1 MSLAKSNQVVGIIGV
16 GVMGE
21 ALLSGLIGAGF
32 PSAQIIF
39 YEKREERAAEITS
52 KYGVVKSELNELCK
66 KCDVILLVTKP
77 QDLGSLLDETA
88 STYKKDVL
96 LISFAAG
103 KKIEFITSK
112 VPSAKVIRV
121 MPNTPM
127 VVGKG
132 MSALSLGSGIDDA
145 SKNFVLEFL
154 NSVGKAI
161 VVDES
166 LQDAVTATSGSGPAY
181 FFAFVEEMIKGA
193 TLLGL
198 SDNDAK
204 ILTIQTIAGA
214 AEMLQNS
221 GKDPKTLRENVTSP
235 NGTTAAALAKF
246 NEGNFGNLIANS
258 MKAARDRSQEL
269 A

>member
-1 MSLAKSNQVVGIIGV
+1 MSLAQSNQAVGIVGV

-21 ALLSGLIGAGF
+21 ALLSGLISAGF
-32 PSAQIIF
+32 PVAQITF
-39 YEKREERAAEITS
+39 YEKRNDRAAEVTA
-52 KYGVVKSELNELCK
+52 KYGVHKAPLNDLCQKS
-66 KCDVILLVTKP
+66 DVILLVTKP

-88 STYKKDVL
+88 SAIKKGAL

-103 KKIEFITSK
+103 KTIGFISGK
-112 VPSAKVIRV
+112 VPESKVIRV

-127 VVGKG
+127 LLGKG
-132 MSALSLGSGIDDA
+132 MSAISLGAGVDESA
-145 SKNFVLEFL
+145 KNFVLEFL
-154 NSVGKAI
+154 NANGKAI

-193 TLLGL
+193 TALGL
-198 SDNDAK
+198 SESDATT
-204 ILTIQTIAGA
+204 LTIQTIVGA
-214 AEMLQNS
+214 AEMLASS
-221 GKDPKTLRENVTSP
+221 GKSPTTLRENVTSP

-246 NEGNFGNLIANS
+246 NEGKLGNLISES